1 MSDQVSTRRFDP
13 VSALLAAVTVVAL
26 GWAGWLRF
34 GPEAALEPPGCRRS
48 SAPHKAARYGDLRA
62 AGPPRAPRPSGLALV
77 LGGLAARRVSP
88 TSQHLNAFGPG
99 SRTVAGSPCLPR
111 ASILLLRLSQAP
123 TKPRLPVYL
132 ATPETRRAF
141 GADARHL
148 PLHVLIDETGRVG
161 AVAQG
166 MRPET
171 LARLKQQAEA
181 WLDALEPL
189 GTTRFAGRRWRT
201 PEFASPWARH
211 WRAVCTNHLAA
222 ASTTVSFPWARSPAL
237 NRTSTSGSSPRRS
250 MGRSRKPV

>member
-1 MSDQVSTRRFDP
+1 VSTRRFDP

-26 GWAGWLRF
+26 VWAGWLRF
-34 GPEAALEPPGCRRS
+34 GPEAALEPPGVGTA
-48 SAPHKAARYGDLRA
+48 APHIRLLDTATSEPLVLLGLHGRVVWLAFWAAGGPAGESDRA
-62 AGPPRAPRPSGLALV
+62 ALEHIWARLKDRRRFIM
-77 LGGLAARRVSP
+77 LAASVDSP
-88 TSQHLNAFGPG
+88 P
-99 SRTVAGSPCLPR
+99 
-111 ASILLLRLSQAP
+111 RLSQAP
-123 TKPRLPVYL
+123 TKPRLPVYV

-171 LARLKQQAEA
+171 LVRLKQQAEA

-189 GTTRFAGRRWRT
+189 GTTRFAERRFRT
-201 PEFASPWARH
+201 PEFASPGAPH

-237 NRTSTSGSSPRRS
+237 NRTATSGSSPRRS
-250 MGRSRKPV
+250 MGRLRKPV